1 MNDHLDRIL
10 LLQQLMNIQLEQ
22 LIKTLET
29 LSKESEVSV
38 NA

>member
-22 LIKTLET
+22 LIKTLEK
-29 LSKESEVSV
+29 LSKESEVIT